1 MITSYFK
8 KGERFAGF
16 VQLQRGWG
24 RGGVWWGSLLP
35 KAVEEEVL
43 YCPSQ
48 LVSEKQTHARTSRAE
63 VVLLAGFTKGLF
75 GLRLSWFPPPEGDMG
90 SVSGCWW

>member
-1 MITSYFK
+1 MQGLYSFK
-8 KGERFAGF
+8 EGG
-16 VQLQRGWG
+16 GWW
-24 RGGVWWGSLLP
+24 VSLLP

-48 LVSEKQTHARTSRAE
+48 LVSEKQTRARTSRAE

-75 GLRLSWFPPPEGDMG
+75 GLRLSWFPEGDLG